1 MSLPKRIV
9 IDIGNTLRNYIATV
23 QNILNQDQFLKQDN
37 NRPINN
43 TITLQPSWIEESI
56 RQITDILVDSIMLN
70 NPAGFFNAIQ
80 SRPNLMHICGQ
91 AYYSLNPDSKIML
104 EKAWKE
110 LAIYIYQH
118 FQYQVPKESTFC
130 NYILLSILDD
140 GLVFGEDQ
148 FYG

>member
-80 SRPNLMHICGQ
+80 SRPNLIAVAGQ

-104 EKAWKE
+104 EKAGK
-110 LAIYIYQH
+110 
-118 FQYQVPKESTFC
+118 
-130 NYILLSILDD
+130 N
-140 GLVFGEDQ
+140 
-148 FYG
+148 